1 MCRAAAGSKILL
13 LEEEILSW
21 CVSVGEG
28 GTVLVDLSE
37 NMLDLRDPMRH
48 FPGSDI
54 WKELLAQNE
63 NLDEWSGLEK

>member
-37 NMLDLRDPMRH
+37 NMLDLRNEAFSWFRH
-48 FPGSDI
+48 
-54 WKELLAQNE
+54 
-63 NLDEWSGLEK
+63 LERAISPE